1 MRALVAGDRP
11 LPATVGDLTND
22 ALIIGADGGGERLL
36 AAGIEPDA
44 VVGDLDSLSAVAQ
57 KQFSDRL
64 VRDTGP
70 DSSDLEKAV
79 SWARAERA
87 DDIVVIGWS
96 GGRLDHTLA
105 ALSLAF
111 EGVQLH
117 DDHFRVTAVA
127 GSAEFTAQPGT
138 LFSLM
143 ALPEAVVSVGG
154 ARWNLGQE
162 PLAMGARGMHN
173 EVAAD
178 GRVRVECHTG
188 KLLLLEG
195 NFSALHD

>member
-11 LPATVGDLTND
+11 LPATVEDLAND
-22 ALIIGADGGGERLL
+22 ALVIGADGGGERLL
-36 AAGIEPDA
+36 AVGIEPDV

-64 VRDTGP
+64 VRDSAP

-79 SWARAERA
+79 AWARTEGA

-105 ALSLAF
+105 ALALAF

-117 DDHFRVTAVA
+117 DDRFLVTAVA
-127 GSAEFTAQPGT
+127 GSAEITAQPGT

-143 ALPEAVVSVGG
+143 ALPEAVVSVNG
-154 ARWNLGQE
+154 ARWNLEQE
-162 PLAMGARGMHN
+162 PLTMGARGMHN
-173 EVAAD
+173 EVAAG
-178 GRVRVECHTG
+178 GRVQVECHTG

-195 NFSALHD
+195 NFSVLHE

>member
-11 LPATVGDLTND
+11 LPAIVEDLAND
-22 ALIIGADGGGERLL
+22 ALVIGADGGGERLL
-36 AAGIEPDA
+36 AAGIEPDV

-64 VRDTGP
+64 VRDSAP

-79 SWARAERA
+79 AWARTEGA

-105 ALSLAF
+105 ALALAF

-117 DDHFRVTAVA
+117 DDRFLVTAVA
-127 GSAEFTAQPGT
+127 GSAEITAQPGT

-154 ARWNLGQE
+154 ARWNLEQE
-162 PLAMGARGMHN
+162 PLTMGARGMHN
-173 EVAAD
+173 EVATG
-178 GRVRVECHTG
+178 GRVQVECHTG

-195 NFSALHD
+195 NFSVLHE

>member
-11 LPATVGDLTND
+11 LPATVEDLAND
-22 ALIIGADGGGERLL
+22 ALVIGADGGGERLL
-36 AAGIEPDA
+36 AAGIEPDV

-64 VRDTGP
+64 VRNSAP

-79 SWARAERA
+79 AWARTEGA

-105 ALSLAF
+105 ALALAF

-117 DDHFRVTAVA
+117 DDRFLITAVA
-127 GSAEFTAQPGT
+127 GSAEITAQPGT

-154 ARWNLGQE
+154 ARWNLEQE
-162 PLAMGARGMHN
+162 PLTMGARGMHN
-173 EVAAD
+173 EVAAG
-178 GRVRVECHTG
+178 GRVQVECHTG

-195 NFSALHD
+195 NFSVLHE

>member
-11 LPATVGDLTND
+11 LPTIVEDLAND
-22 ALIIGADGGGERLL
+22 ALVIGADGGGERLL
-36 AAGIEPDA
+36 AAGIEPDV

-64 VRDTGP
+64 VRDSAP

-79 SWARAERA
+79 AWARTEGA

-105 ALSLAF
+105 ALALAF
-111 EGVQLH
+111 EGVVFH
-117 DDHFRVTAVA
+117 DDRFRVSAIA
-127 GSAEFTAQPGT
+127 GGAEFAAEPGT

-154 ARWNLGQE
+154 ARWNLEQE
-162 PLAMGARGMHN
+162 PLTMGARGMHN
-173 EVAAD
+173 EVAAG
-178 GRVRVECHTG
+178 GRVRIECHSG
-188 KLLLLEG
+188 KLLLFEG
-195 NFSALHD
+195 NFQALHD

>member
-11 LPATVGDLTND
+11 LPATVEDLAND
-22 ALIIGADGGGERLL
+22 ALVIGADGGGERLL
-36 AAGIEPDA
+36 TAGIEPDV

-64 VRDTGP
+64 VRDSAP

-79 SWARAERA
+79 AWARTEGA

-105 ALSLAF
+105 ALALAF

-117 DDHFRVTAVA
+117 DDRFLVTAVA
-127 GSAEFTAQPGT
+127 GSAEITAQPGT

-154 ARWNLGQE
+154 ARWNLEQE
-162 PLAMGARGMHN
+162 PLTMGARGMHN
-173 EVAAD
+173 EVATG
-178 GRVRVECHTG
+178 GRVQVECHTG

-195 NFSALHD
+195 NFSVLHE

>member
-1 MRALVAGDRP
+1 VRALVAGDRP
-11 LPATVGDLTND
+11 LPATVEDLAND
-22 ALIIGADGGGERLL
+22 ALVIGADGGGERLL
-36 AAGIEPDA
+36 AAGIEPDV

-64 VRDTGP
+64 VRDSAP

-79 SWARAERA
+79 AWARTEGA

-105 ALSLAF
+105 ALALAF

-117 DDHFRVTAVA
+117 DDRFLVTAVA
-127 GSAEFTAQPGT
+127 GSAEITAQSGT

-143 ALPEAVVSVGG
+143 ALPEAVVSVNG
-154 ARWNLGQE
+154 ARWNLEQE
-162 PLAMGARGMHN
+162 PLTMGARGMHN
-173 EVAAD
+173 EVAAG
-178 GRVRVECHTG
+178 GRVQVECHTG

-195 NFSALHD
+195 NFSVLHE

>member
-1 MRALVAGDRP
+1 MKALVAGDRP
-11 LPATVGDLTND
+11 LPADVTKLARD
-22 ALIIGADGGGERLL
+22 ALVVGADGGGERLL

-44 VVGDLDSLSAVAQ
+44 VVGDLDSLSAAARE
-57 KQFSDRL
+57 KLAERL
-64 VRDTGP
+64 VRDDNPGR
-70 DSSDLEKAV
+70 SDLEKAV
-79 SWARAERA
+79 AWARAEGA

-96 GGRLDHTLA
+96 GGRIDHTLA

-117 DDHFRVTAVA
+117 DDHFRVTAVVD
-127 GSAEFTAQPGT
+127 SAEITALPGT

-154 ARWNLGQE
+154 ARWNLEQE

-173 EVAAD
+173 EVAA
-178 GRVRVECHTG
+178 GGHVRVECHSG

-195 NFSALHD
+195 NFRALHE

>member
-11 LPATVGDLTND
+11 LPATVEDLAND
-22 ALIIGADGGGERLL
+22 ALVIGADGGGERLL
-36 AAGIEPDA
+36 AAGIEPDV

-57 KQFSDRL
+57 KRFSDRL
-64 VRDTGP
+64 VRDSAP

-79 SWARAERA
+79 AWARTEGA

-105 ALSLAF
+105 ALALAF

-117 DDHFRVTAVA
+117 DDRFLVTAVA
-127 GSAEFTAQPGT
+127 GSAEITAQPGT

-154 ARWNLGQE
+154 ARWNLEQE
-162 PLAMGARGMHN
+162 PLTMGARGMHN
-173 EVAAD
+173 EVATG
-178 GRVRVECHTG
+178 GRVQVECHTG
-188 KLLLLEG
+188 TLLLLEG
-195 NFSALHD
+195 NFSVLHE

>member
-1 MRALVAGDRP
+1 MRVLIAGDRP
-11 LPATVGDLTND
+11 LPATVGDLANN
-22 ALIIGADGGGERLL
+22 ALVVGADGGGDRLL
-36 AAGIEPDA
+36 AAGSEPDA
-44 VVGDLDSLSAVAQ
+44 VVGDLDSLSAAAQ

-64 VRDTGP
+64 VRDTNP
-70 DSSDLEKAV
+70 DTSDLEKSVA
-79 SWARAERA
+79 WAQEKGA

-105 ALSLAF
+105 ALALAF

-117 DDHFRVTAVA
+117 DDHFRVTAVVD
-127 GSAEFTAQPGT
+127 SAEITALPGT

-143 ALPEAVVSVGG
+143 ALPEAVVSVDG
-154 ARWNLGQE
+154 ARWNLEQE

-173 EVAAD
+173 EVATS
-178 GRVRVECHTG
+178 GHVRVECHTG

-195 NFSALHD
+195 NFSVLHN

>member
-11 LPATVGDLTND
+11 LPATVEDLAND
-22 ALIIGADGGGERLL
+22 ALVIGADGGGERLL
-36 AAGIEPDA
+36 AAGIEPDV

-57 KQFSDRL
+57 KRFSDRL
-64 VRDTGP
+64 VRDSAP

-79 SWARAERA
+79 AWARTEGA

-105 ALSLAF
+105 ALALAF

-117 DDHFRVTAVA
+117 DDRFLVTAVA
-127 GSAEFTAQPGT
+127 GSAEITAQPGT

-154 ARWNLGQE
+154 AHWNLEQE
-162 PLAMGARGMHN
+162 SLTMGARGMHN
-173 EVAAD
+173 EVAAG
-178 GRVRVECHTG
+178 GRVQVECHTG

-195 NFSALHD
+195 NFSVLHE

>member
-44 VVGDLDSLSAVAQ
+44 VVGDLDSLSAAAQ

-70 DSSDLEKAV
+70 NSSDLEKAV
-79 SWARAERA
+79 AWARAEGA
-87 DDIVVIGWS
+87 DTITVVGWS

-105 ALSLAF
+105 ALALAF

-117 DDHFRVTAVA
+117 DDCFRVTAVA
-127 GSAEFTAQPGT
+127 SSAEITAQPGT

-154 ARWNLGQE
+154 ARWNLEQE

-173 EVAAD
+173 EVAA
-178 GRVRVECHTG
+178 GGHVRVECHTG

>member
-11 LPATVGDLTND
+11 LPATVGDLAND
-22 ALIIGADGGGERLL
+22 ALVIGADGGGERLL
-36 AAGIEPDA
+36 AAGIEPDV

-64 VRDTGP
+64 VRDSAP

-79 SWARAERA
+79 AWARTEGA

-105 ALSLAF
+105 ALALAF

-117 DDHFRVTAVA
+117 DDRFLVTAVA
-127 GSAEFTAQPGT
+127 GSAEITAQPGT

-154 ARWNLGQE
+154 ARWNLEQE
-162 PLAMGARGMHN
+162 PLTMGARGMHN
-173 EVAAD
+173 EVAAG
-178 GRVRVECHTG
+178 GRVQVECHTG

-195 NFSALHD
+195 NFSVLHE

>member
-11 LPATVGDLTND
+11 LPATVEDLAND
-22 ALIIGADGGGERLL
+22 ALVIGADGGGERLL
-36 AAGIEPDA
+36 AAGIEPDV

-64 VRDTGP
+64 VRDSAP

-79 SWARAERA
+79 AWARTEGA

-105 ALSLAF
+105 ALALAF

-117 DDHFRVTAVA
+117 DDRFLVTAVA
-127 GSAEFTAQPGT
+127 GSAEITAQPGT

-143 ALPEAVVSVGG
+143 ALPEAVVSVNG
-154 ARWNLGQE
+154 ARWNLEQE
-162 PLAMGARGMHN
+162 PLTMGARGMHN
-173 EVAAD
+173 EVAAG
-178 GRVRVECHTG
+178 GRVQVECHTG

-195 NFSALHD
+195 NFSVLHE

>member
-1 MRALVAGDRP
+1 VRALVAGDRP
-11 LPATVGDLTND
+11 LPATVEDLAND
-22 ALIIGADGGGERLL
+22 ALVIGADGGGERLL
-36 AAGIEPDA
+36 AAGIEPDV

-64 VRDTGP
+64 VRDSAP

-79 SWARAERA
+79 AWARTEGA

-105 ALSLAF
+105 ALALAF

-117 DDHFRVTAVA
+117 DDRFLVTAVA
-127 GSAEFTAQPGT
+127 GSAEITAQPGT

-154 ARWNLGQE
+154 ARWNLEQE
-162 PLAMGARGMHN
+162 PLTMGARGMHN
-173 EVAAD
+173 EVAAG
-178 GRVRVECHTG
+178 GRVQVECHTG

-195 NFSALHD
+195 NFSVLHE

>member
-11 LPATVGDLTND
+11 LPATVEDLAND
-22 ALIIGADGGGERLL
+22 ALVIGADGGGERLL
-36 AAGIEPDA
+36 AAGIEPDV

-64 VRDTGP
+64 VRDSAP

-79 SWARAERA
+79 AWARTEGA

-105 ALSLAF
+105 ALALAF

-117 DDHFRVTAVA
+117 DDRFLVTAVA
-127 GSAEFTAQPGT
+127 GSAEITAQSGT

-143 ALPEAVVSVGG
+143 ALPEAVVSVNG
-154 ARWNLGQE
+154 ARWNLEQE
-162 PLAMGARGMHN
+162 PLTMGARGMHN
-173 EVAAD
+173 EVAAG
-178 GRVRVECHTG
+178 GRVQVECHTG

-195 NFSALHD
+195 NFSVLHE

>member
-1 MRALVAGDRP
+1 VRALVAGDRP
-11 LPATVGDLTND
+11 LPATVEDLAND
-22 ALIIGADGGGERLL
+22 ALVIGADGGGERLL
-36 AAGIEPDA
+36 AAGIEPDV

-64 VRDTGP
+64 VRDSAP

-79 SWARAERA
+79 AWARTEGA

-105 ALSLAF
+105 ALALAF

-117 DDHFRVTAVA
+117 DDRFLVTAVA
-127 GSAEFTAQPGT
+127 GSAEITAQPGT

-143 ALPEAVVSVGG
+143 ALPEAVVSVDG
-154 ARWNLGQE
+154 ARWNLEQE
-162 PLAMGARGMHN
+162 PLTMGARGMHN
-173 EVAAD
+173 EVAAG
-178 GRVRVECHTG
+178 GRVQVECHTG

-195 NFSALHD
+195 NFSVLHE

>member
-11 LPATVGDLTND
+11 LPASVGDLAND
-22 ALIIGADGGGERLL
+22 ALVIGADGGGERLL
-36 AAGIEPDA
+36 VAGIEPDV

-64 VRDTGP
+64 VRDSAP

-79 SWARAERA
+79 AWARTEGA

-105 ALSLAF
+105 ALALAF

-117 DDHFRVTAVA
+117 DDRFLVTAVA
-127 GSAEFTAQPGT
+127 GSAEITAQPGT

-143 ALPEAVVSVGG
+143 ALPEAVVSVDG
-154 ARWNLGQE
+154 ARWNLEQE
-162 PLAMGARGMHN
+162 PLTMGARGMHN
-173 EVAAD
+173 EVAAG
-178 GRVRVECHTG
+178 GRVQVECHTG

-195 NFSALHD
+195 NFSVLHE

>member
-11 LPATVGDLTND
+11 LPATVEDLAND
-22 ALIIGADGGGERLL
+22 ALVIGADGGGERLL
-36 AAGIEPDA
+36 AAGIEPDV

-64 VRDTGP
+64 VRDSAP

-79 SWARAERA
+79 AWARTEGA

-105 ALSLAF
+105 ALALAF

-117 DDHFRVTAVA
+117 DDRFLVTAVA
-127 GSAEFTAQPGT
+127 GSAEITAQPGT

-154 ARWNLGQE
+154 ARWNLEQE
-162 PLAMGARGMHN
+162 PLTMGARGMHN
-173 EVAAD
+173 EVATG
-178 GRVRVECHTG
+178 GRVQVECHTG

-195 NFSALHD
+195 NFSVLHE

>member
-1 MRALVAGDRP
+1 MKALVAGDRP
-11 LPATVGDLTND
+11 LPADVTKLARD
-22 ALIIGADGGGERLL
+22 ALVVGADGGGERLL

-44 VVGDLDSLSAVAQ
+44 VVGDLDSLSAAARE
-57 KQFSDRL
+57 KLAARL
-64 VRDTGP
+64 GRDDNPGR
-70 DSSDLEKAV
+70 SALEKAV
-79 SWARAERA
+79 AWARAQGA
-87 DDIVVIGWS
+87 DAITVVGWS

-105 ALSLAF
+105 ALALAF

-127 GSAEFTAQPGT
+127 GSAEFAAQPGT

-154 ARWNLGQE
+154 ARWNLE
-162 PLAMGARGMHN
+162 KESLSMGARGMHN
-173 EVAAD
+173 EVAA
-178 GRVRVECHTG
+178 GGHVRVECHSG

-195 NFSALHD
+195 NFQALHD

>member
-11 LPATVGDLTND
+11 LPATVEDLAND
-22 ALIIGADGGGERLL
+22 ALVIGADGGGERLL
-36 AAGIEPDA
+36 AAGIEPDV

-64 VRDTGP
+64 VRDSAP

-79 SWARAERA
+79 AWARTEGAN
-87 DDIVVIGWS
+87 DIVVIGWS

-105 ALSLAF
+105 ALALAF

-117 DDHFRVTAVA
+117 DDRFLVTAVA
-127 GSAEFTAQPGT
+127 GSAEITAQPGT

-154 ARWNLGQE
+154 ARWNLEQE
-162 PLAMGARGMHN
+162 PLTMGARGMHN
-173 EVAAD
+173 EVAAG
-178 GRVRVECHTG
+178 GRVQVECHTG

-195 NFSALHD
+195 NFSVLHE

>member
-11 LPATVGDLTND
+11 LPATVKDLANN
-22 ALIIGADGGGERLL
+22 ALVIGADGGGERLL
-36 AAGIEPDA
+36 AAGIEPDV

-64 VRDTGP
+64 VRDSAP

-79 SWARAERA
+79 AWARTEGA

-105 ALSLAF
+105 ALALAF

-117 DDHFRVTAVA
+117 DEHFLVTAVA
-127 GSAEFTAQPGT
+127 GSAEITAQPGT

-154 ARWNLGQE
+154 ARWNLEQE
-162 PLAMGARGMHN
+162 PLTMGARGMHN
-173 EVAAD
+173 EVATG
-178 GRVRVECHTG
+178 GRVQVECHTG

-195 NFSALHD
+195 NFSVLHE

>member
-11 LPATVGDLTND
+11 LPATVEDLAND
-22 ALIIGADGGGERLL
+22 ALVIGADGGGERLL
-36 AAGIEPDA
+36 AAGIEPDV

-64 VRDTGP
+64 VRDSAP

-79 SWARAERA
+79 AWARTEGAN
-87 DDIVVIGWS
+87 DIVVIGWS

-105 ALSLAF
+105 ALALAF
-111 EGVQLH
+111 EGAQLH
-117 DDHFRVTAVA
+117 DDRFLVTAVA
-127 GSAEFTAQPGT
+127 GSAEITAQPGT

-143 ALPEAVVSVGG
+143 ALPEAVVSVNG
-154 ARWNLGQE
+154 ARWNLEQE
-162 PLAMGARGMHN
+162 PLTMGARGLHN
-173 EVAAD
+173 EVAAG
-178 GRVRVECHTG
+178 GRVQVECHTG

-195 NFSALHD
+195 NFSVLHE

>member
-11 LPATVGDLTND
+11 LPATVEDLAND
-22 ALIIGADGGGERLL
+22 ALVIGADGGGERLL
-36 AAGIEPDA
+36 AAGSEPDV

-64 VRDTGP
+64 VRDSAP

-79 SWARAERA
+79 AWARTEGA

-105 ALSLAF
+105 ALALAF

-117 DDHFRVTAVA
+117 DDRFLVTAVA
-127 GSAEFTAQPGT
+127 GSAEITAQPGT

-154 ARWNLGQE
+154 ARWNLEQE
-162 PLAMGARGMHN
+162 PLTMGARGMHN
-173 EVAAD
+173 EVAAG
-178 GRVRVECHTG
+178 GRVQVECHTG

-195 NFSALHD
+195 NFSVLHE

>member
-11 LPATVGDLTND
+11 LPATVEDLAND
-22 ALIIGADGGGERLL
+22 ALVIGADGGGERLL
-36 AAGIEPDA
+36 AVGIEPDV

-64 VRDTGP
+64 VRDSAP

-79 SWARAERA
+79 AWARTEGA

-105 ALSLAF
+105 ALALAF

-117 DDHFRVTAVA
+117 DDRFLVTAVA
-127 GSAEFTAQPGT
+127 GSAEITAQPGT

-154 ARWNLGQE
+154 ARWNLEQE
-162 PLAMGARGMHN
+162 PLTMGARGMHN
-173 EVAAD
+173 EVAAG
-178 GRVRVECHTG
+178 GRVQVECHTG

-195 NFSALHD
+195 NFSVLHE

>member
-1 MRALVAGDRP
+1 MRVLIAGDRP
-11 LPATVGDLTND
+11 LPATVGDLANN
-22 ALIIGADGGGERLL
+22 ALVVGADGGGDRLL
-36 AAGIEPDA
+36 AAGVEPDA
-44 VVGDLDSLSAVAQ
+44 VVGDLDSLSVVAQ

-64 VRDTGP
+64 VRDTYPGT
-70 DSSDLEKAV
+70 SDLEKSVAWV
-79 SWARAERA
+79 QEKGA

-105 ALSLAF
+105 ALALAF

-117 DDHFRVTAVA
+117 DDHLRVTAVT
-127 GSAEFTAQPGT
+127 GSAEITAQSGT

-154 ARWNLGQE
+154 ARWNLEQE

-173 EVAAD
+173 EVAAS
-178 GRVRVECHTG
+178 GHVRVECHTG

-195 NFSALHD
+195 NFSVLHN

>member
-11 LPATVGDLTND
+11 LPATVEDLAND
-22 ALIIGADGGGERLL
+22 ALVIGADGGGERLL
-36 AAGIEPDA
+36 AAGIEPDV

-64 VRDTGP
+64 VRDSTP

-79 SWARAERA
+79 AWARTEGA

-105 ALSLAF
+105 ALALAF

-117 DDHFRVTAVA
+117 DDRFLVTAVA
-127 GSAEFTAQPGT
+127 GSAEITAQPGT

-143 ALPEAVVSVGG
+143 ALPEAVVSVDG
-154 ARWNLGQE
+154 ARWNLEQE
-162 PLAMGARGMHN
+162 PLTMGARGMHN
-173 EVAAD
+173 EVAAG
-178 GRVRVECHTG
+178 GRVQVECHTG

-195 NFSALHD
+195 NFSVLHE

>member
-11 LPATVGDLTND
+11 LPATVEDLAND
-22 ALIIGADGGGERLL
+22 ALVIGADGGGERLL
-36 AAGIEPDA
+36 AAGIEPDV

-64 VRDTGP
+64 VRDSAP

-79 SWARAERA
+79 AWARTEGA

-105 ALSLAF
+105 ALALAF

-117 DDHFRVTAVA
+117 DDRFLVTAVA
-127 GSAEFTAQPGT
+127 GSAEITAQPGT

-154 ARWNLGQE
+154 ARWNLEQE
-162 PLAMGARGMHN
+162 PLTMGARGMHN
-173 EVAAD
+173 EVAAG
-178 GRVRVECHTG
+178 GRVQVECHTG

-195 NFSALHD
+195 NFSVLHE

>member
-11 LPATVGDLTND
+11 LPATVEDLAND
-22 ALIIGADGGGERLL
+22 ALVIGADGGGERLL
-36 AAGIEPDA
+36 AAGIEPDV

-64 VRDTGP
+64 VRNSAP

-79 SWARAERA
+79 AWARTEGA

-105 ALSLAF
+105 ALALAF

-117 DDHFRVTAVA
+117 DDRFLVTAVA
-127 GSAEFTAQPGT
+127 GSAEITAQPGT

-143 ALPEAVVSVGG
+143 ALPEAVVSVNG
-154 ARWNLGQE
+154 ARWNLEQE
-162 PLAMGARGMHN
+162 PLTMGARGMHN
-173 EVAAD
+173 EVAAG
-178 GRVRVECHTG
+178 GRVQVECHTG

-195 NFSALHD
+195 NFSVLHE

>member
-1 MRALVAGDRP
+1 VE
-11 LPATVGDLTND
+11 DLAND
-22 ALIIGADGGGERLL
+22 ALVIGADGGGERLL
-36 AAGIEPDA
+36 AAGIEPDV

-64 VRDTGP
+64 VRDSAP

-79 SWARAERA
+79 AWARTEGA

-105 ALSLAF
+105 ALALAF

-117 DDHFRVTAVA
+117 DDRFLVTAVA
-127 GSAEFTAQPGT
+127 GSAEITAQSGT

-143 ALPEAVVSVGG
+143 ALPEAVVSVNG
-154 ARWNLGQE
+154 ARWNLEQE
-162 PLAMGARGMHN
+162 PLTMGARGMHN
-173 EVAAD
+173 EVAAG
-178 GRVRVECHTG
+178 GRVQVECHTG

-195 NFSALHD
+195 NFSVLHE